1 MDGRIMTYFTAKLSQ
16 NTVLD
21 NFDLQGKGIM
31 KPTETSN
38 KEIIF
43 LEMTG
48 KRDIPADYLQQYF
61 THILCQKGK
70 AAFRIESKP
79 YQIEKNSIAIGL
91 PSIAIDN
98 LKCSR
103 DFKATCL
110 FVSYELMSK
119 NNPDIGWGIKAY
131 LFSKENPVV
140 SLSEKD
146 VQKCLYN
153 FKLLREKY
161 ENDSHRFHKEIVN
174 LQLQMFV
181 MEMWNI
187 FSKEIEKRGISN
199 QKGSLFERFL
209 QLVQEHCMEERE
221 VDFYAAKL
229 FVTSKYLTEVCK
241 KNSGKTALQWIQN
254 YTTQRLIILL
264 ENKKLSFTEI
274 ADTLNFSSL
283 SFFSRYVR
291 KVLGVSPS
299 EYRRRMTDL

>member
-1 MDGRIMTYFTAKLSQ
+1 VASNNMEQLELS
-16 NTVLD
+16 N
-21 NFDLQGKGIM
+21 
-31 KPTETSN
+31 S
-38 KEIIF
+38 KEIIV

-48 KRDIPADYLQQYF
+48 KGKLPKDYTQHYF
-61 THILCQKGK
+61 THILCHTGK
-70 AAFRIESKP
+70 ARFLMETKSYLIAKNDIVIVLP
-79 YQIEKNSIAIGL
+79 YAGL
-91 PSIAIDN
+91 KN

-110 FVSYELMSK
+110 LVSFELMSK
-119 NNPDIGWGIKAY
+119 NNPDIGWGIKGF

-140 SLSEKD
+140 SLSEMD
-146 VQKCLYN
+146 VGKCLYN
-153 FKLLREKY
+153 FKLLKEKY
-161 ENDSHRFHKEIVN
+161 EDRGHRFHKEIIN
-174 LQLQMFV
+174 LQLQIFV

-187 FSKEIEKRGISN
+187 FSREIEKRSVSN

-241 KNSGKTALQWIQN
+241 KNSGKTASEWIQN

-264 ENKKLSFTEI
+264 ENKSLSFTEI
-274 ADTLNFSSL
+274 ADTLNFSSQ

-299 EYRRRMTDL
+299 DYRLRMADL